1 MALGGRHPRTLIGST
16 ARSTK
21 SKSVIS
27 SIVWALIVI
36 AFPVASGVIVVASN
50 ADATASRLIQ
60 AAFMYASIVI
70 PLVYCKVKKISA
82 KEVLL
87 TGIDKEGVKRSLF
100 YLPLIA
106 VLLPVIVSGVGLSH
120 TGYVL
125 ATLLFTLGVGIAEEL
140 YFRGIILRLL
150 GKSFGPI
157 PVVFISVLIFGTSH
171 ASGAFVASSLVMVLL
186 SILNAFLFG
195 WIAAET
201 ALITKN
207 IIPLMIFHC
216 LFDFLTY
223 QMLATGSAM
232 IVLYAVRGT
241 LMTIVGIYMLIKLRQ
256 QSENEQARSAQLGTP
271 ASATYG
277 IASSPNPQ
285 LSATPAFECTGDLA
299 RAGRQ

>member
-1 MALGGRHPRTLIGST
+1 MALARTHPRTLI
-16 ARSTK
+16 RSTVRSPK

-27 SIVWALIVI
+27 SILWALIVV

-70 PLVYCKVKKISA
+70 PFVYCKAKKIGL
-82 KEVLL
+82 KDILL
-87 TGIDKEGVKRSLF
+87 AGIDKEGVKKSLF

-106 VLLPVIVSGVGLSH
+106 VLLPMIVGGVDLSH

-150 GKSFGPI
+150 GKSFGPL

-171 ASGAFVASSLVMVLL
+171 ASGAFVASSLAIVLL

-207 IIPLMIFHC
+207 IVPLMIFHC
-216 LFDFLTY
+216 LFDFFTY
-223 QMLATGSAM
+223 QMLATGNAM
-232 IVLYAVRGT
+232 IVLYAVRGA
-241 LMTIVGIYMLIKLRQ
+241 LMTIVAVYLLIKLRQ
-256 QSENEQARSAQLGTP
+256 QSVNKQGRSAQLGTP

-277 IASSPNPQ
+277 IAS
-285 LSATPAFECTGDLA
+285 
-299 RAGRQ
+299 

>member
-1 MALGGRHPRTLIGST
+1 MALAGMHPRTLI
-16 ARSTK
+16 RSTK
-21 SKSVIS
+21 SKSVVS
-27 SIVWALIVI
+27 SILWAVIVI
-36 AFPVASGVIVVASN
+36 AFPVTSGVIVVASN

-70 PLVYCKVKKISA
+70 PFVYCKVKKIA
-82 KEVLL
+82 LKDILL
-87 TGIDKEGVKRSLF
+87 TGIDKEGVKKSLF

-106 VLLPVIVSGVGLSH
+106 VLLPTIVSGVDLSH

-150 GKSFGPI
+150 GKSFGPL

-171 ASGAFVASSLVMVLL
+171 ASGAFVESSLIIVLL

-207 IIPLMIFHC
+207 ILPLMIFHC
-216 LFDFLTY
+216 LFDFFTY
-223 QMLATGSAM
+223 QMLATGNAM
-232 IVLYAVRGT
+232 IMIYAVRGT
-241 LMTIVGIYMLIKLRQ
+241 LMTIVAVYLLIKLKQ
-256 QSENEQARSAQLGTP
+256 QSENRQGRSPQLGTT

-277 IASSPNPQ
+277 IDSGGHSGS
-285 LSATPAFECTGDLA
+285 LG
-299 RAGRQ
+299 